1 MPNAQLTMPNSQF
14 PMPNSQCPMPNS
26 QCPIP
31 SYYEIAEKYIYIDSR
46 RAKHDWVSF
55 IVRDASF
62 SAAGSG

>member
-1 MPNAQLTMPNSQF
+1 MPNSQF
-14 PMPNSQCPMPNS
+14 PARANAQCPMPNS
-26 QCPIP
+26 QCLIP
-31 SYYEIAEKYIYIDSR
+31 NYYEIAEEYIHIDSR